1 VLDRLAFKAVSD
13 GLILFLVLIALP
25 LSLVS
30 LRKEFI
36 SDIRL
41 HGLFP
46 RVLTIAGL
54 CVLISALTTCVE
66 FQRPVSLLLR
76 WESYCHLQG
85 VI

>member
-1 VLDRLAFKAVSD
+1 VLDPLAFKAVSY
-13 GLILFLVLIALP
+13 GLILLLVLIALP
-25 LSLVS
+25 LFLVS

-46 RVLTIAGL
+46 RVLIIAGL
-54 CVLISALTTCVE
+54 CGLISALTACVE
-66 FQRPVSLLLR
+66 FQRPLSVLLR
-76 WESYCHLQG
+76 WESYRHLQG